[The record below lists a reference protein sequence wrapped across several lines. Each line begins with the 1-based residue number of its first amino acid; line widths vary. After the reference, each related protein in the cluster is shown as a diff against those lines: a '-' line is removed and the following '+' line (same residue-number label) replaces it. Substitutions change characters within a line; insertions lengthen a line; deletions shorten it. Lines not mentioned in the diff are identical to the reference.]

1 LPTAADNNNPN
12 NNNSSSSDSPQD
24 TDGSVDR
31 SRFTTVIEVR
41 MPDMG
46 SSSTNK
52 VLQWHKAEG
61 DLVRTDDVLC
71 DIETPDFVFG
81 MECEDDELQIMGEI
95 LVEAPSGPVPVNQ
108 VICTLLHETK
118 KEKKAAAPAAPEATK
133 QEASV

>member
-1 LPTAADNNNPN
+1 LPTAADSNNP
-12 NNNSSSSDSPQD
+12 NSSSSSPQD
-24 TDGSVDR
+24 PDGSVDR

-118 KEKKAAAPAAPEATK
+118 KEKKAAAAAPEATK
-133 QEASV
+133 QEESV